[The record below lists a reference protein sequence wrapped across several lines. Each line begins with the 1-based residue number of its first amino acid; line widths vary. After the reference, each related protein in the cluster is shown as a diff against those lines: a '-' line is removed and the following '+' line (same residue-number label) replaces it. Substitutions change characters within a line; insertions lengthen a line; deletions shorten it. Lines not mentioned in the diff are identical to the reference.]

1 MYGRYGND
9 QLNMVLVLLS
19 LALYLVFVVTSWTFL
34 YAVSFML
41 MAVALFRCLS
51 RNYDRRRA
59 ENGKFLS
66 LVQPVTR
73 WYRLRRTIRRD
84 KDHCYFKCPNCGEE
98 HHIYGES
105 HIEELA
111 KKYQVKQIA
120 KLPIDPVIAT
130 AVDGGAIE
138 ACKGEWLDAFAKA
151 ILE

>member
-1 MYGRYGND
+1 MIRNALQRFMYGRYGND

-19 LALYLVFVVTSWTFL
+19 LALYLVFAVTSWTFL

-41 MAVALFRCLS
+41 MALALFRCLS

-84 KDHCYFKCPNCGEE
+84 KDHCYFKCPNCGQQLRVPRGKGR
-98 HHIYGES
+98 ITVTCRGC
-105 HIEELA
+105 
-111 KKYQVKQIA
+111 
-120 KLPIDPVIAT
+120 
-130 AVDGGAIE
+130 GASFQE
-138 ACKGEWLDAFAKA
+138 KS
-151 ILE
+151 

>member
-1 MYGRYGND
+1 MIRNALQRFMYGRYGND

-19 LALYLVFVVTSWTFL
+19 LALYLVFAVTSWTFL

-84 KDHCYFKCPNCGEE
+84 KDHCYFKCPNCGQQLRVPRGKGR
-98 HHIYGES
+98 ITVTCRGC
-105 HIEELA
+105 
-111 KKYQVKQIA
+111 
-120 KLPIDPVIAT
+120 
-130 AVDGGAIE
+130 GASFQE
-138 ACKGEWLDAFAKA
+138 KS
-151 ILE
+151 